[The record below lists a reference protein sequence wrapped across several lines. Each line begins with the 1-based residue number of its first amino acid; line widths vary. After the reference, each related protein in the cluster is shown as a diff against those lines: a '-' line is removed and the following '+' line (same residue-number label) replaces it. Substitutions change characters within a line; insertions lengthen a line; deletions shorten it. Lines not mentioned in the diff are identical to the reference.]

1 MQRQRLIWFW
11 IQTKIICRDL
21 PAEPPDEFYL
31 YESEGWRRDGGGGW
45 EGAVGRKGVARRGI
59 RPVRKPEACA
69 MSFSLAAEPTKLI
82 FNFLSLI
89 RRGSSYGPLGL
100 YATARGF
107 IALVAERTRCS
118 IVSRLYYIATR
129 NTVLSS
135 LPFPPDPWLR
145 QRATYGSSGAR
156 PPATTRTCQHGELTA
171 Q

>member
-1 MQRQRLIWFW
+1 MSFTFSNR
-11 IQTKIICRDL
+11 K
-21 PAEPPDEFYL
+21 
-31 YESEGWRRDGGGGW
+31 RR
-45 EGAVGRKGVARRGI
+45 EGAMKVAERGLKGRRGV

-69 MSFSLAAEPTKLI
+69 MSFSPAAEPTKLI

-100 YATARGF
+100 YATMLRGF

-135 LPFPPDPWLR
+135 LPSPLPPLFLSRYLSISLDLLIAPTSHVR
-145 QRATYGSSGAR
+145 QSGGTRPLATG
-156 PPATTRTCQHGELTA
+156 RTCQPGELTA
-171 Q
+171 EEPIIQR